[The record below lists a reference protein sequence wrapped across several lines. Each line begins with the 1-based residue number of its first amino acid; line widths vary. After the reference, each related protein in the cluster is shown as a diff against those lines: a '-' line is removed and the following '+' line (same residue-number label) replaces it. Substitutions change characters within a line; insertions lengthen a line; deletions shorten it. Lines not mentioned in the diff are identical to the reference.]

1 MLAQVWLDH
10 LRTERRVSALTLTGY
25 RREMDV
31 LLRRLG
37 DSALERWGEADV
49 RSAIAAAAREG
60 LAPASIARRLSAWR
74 GFFHWLC
81 VSRGELAVNPVQ
93 GIRGPRRA
101 RRLPKALPPDQA
113 AALMD
118 GGSLGR
124 VALDPASSGDSN
136 PEAFESLSFDSLSPR
151 SAALQ
156 DPLARFEAVRD
167 QAVLELL
174 YSSGL
179 RLSELISLDCQQ
191 TVLPHWSSRSWL
203 DLAHADVQVLGKG
216 NKRRTVPVGRKAL
229 EALQVWLQE
238 RHRYLAGWV
247 IAEPVRA
254 AAREPGDVHALFIS
268 RRGQRLSP
276 RAVQHLVSRRAR
288 ERGVPSGVH
297 PHVLRHSFASHV
309 LQSSGDIRAVQELL
323 GHASIA
329 TTQIYTALDFQR
341 LTAVYDAAH
350 PRARK
355 GSP

>member
-1 MLAQVWLDH
+1 MPDAATSEAALARSRAATLAQAWLEH
-10 LRTERRVSALTLTGY
+10 LRTERRVSALTITSY
-25 RREMDV
+25 RRELDV
-31 LLRRLG
+31 LLQRLG
-37 DSALERWGEADV
+37 SGSLERWGEADV

-74 GFFHWLC
+74 GFFQWLC
-81 VSRGELAVNPVQ
+81 VSRGELSVNPVQ

-118 GGSLGR
+118 GGL
-124 VALDPASSGDSN
+124 PA
-136 PEAFESLSFDSLSPR
+136 P
-151 SAALQ
+151 LQ

-179 RLSELISLDCQQ
+179 RLAELIGLDCQQ
-191 TVLPHWSSRSWL
+191 TVLPDWSSRSWL
-203 DLAHADVQVLGKG
+203 DLEQADVQVLGKG

-238 RHRYLAGWV
+238 RQRYLADWV
-247 IAEPVRA
+247 ISEPGRA
-254 AAREPGDVHALFIS
+254 AAREPGDAHALFIS

-276 RAVQHLVSRRAR
+276 RAVQHLVSRRAL

-355 GSP
+355 GSS